1 MSTLIIEEKEYKEDH
16 SVCENCGAEMKEIG
30 KEKAYDELVYTP
42 AKYHIRRHIVY
53 TYKCPE
59 CGEKPEND
67 STNSD
72 DIERCKIRS
81 LILPLLA
88 DHVLRE
94 ANHYIRL
101 LEA

>member
-53 TYKCPE
+53 T
-59 CGEKPEND
+59 
-67 STNSD
+67 
-72 DIERCKIRS
+72 
-81 LILPLLA
+81 
-88 DHVLRE
+88 
-94 ANHYIRL
+94 
-101 LEA
+101 